1 MPTEGPPNVLP
12 TITPLVIAT
21 RTAVP
26 TAVPA
31 TPTPGSP
38 ATPDVTLVYT
48 VEQGDTLWA
57 IARRFQV
64 QRADLLE
71 ANRDQI
77 EDPSEITVGME
88 LIIPALGTGLPT
100 E

>member
-1 MPTEGPPNVLP
+1 MIIHTVQSGESLWS
-12 TITPLVIAT
+12 IAQN
-21 RTAVP
+21 
-26 TAVPA
+26 
-31 TPTPGSP
+31 
-38 ATPDVTLVYT
+38 Y
-48 VEQGDTLWA
+48 
-57 IARRFQV
+57 QV
-64 QRADLLE
+64 RYPDLLE